1 MKPSM
6 EQLAGVIREI
16 YAADPRHAP
25 EAIEDFLAREL
36 QELKP
41 EERLAIIDRLEGH
54 LIPGGPA
61 DDLIRRLVPLLLG
74 RDIDAA
80 ALARTDL
87 VEGLAGALNRVF
99 STLNELIAVI
109 NTSLGGGPAGDE
121 TIRRIIGASL
131 GEETAGM
138 SIEEYLG
145 RIRKAFLTAQQSSRD
160 AARTIAGYILA
171 ELDPS
176 SLEPP
181 SGGLRI
187 GPLKKAEAFELFVEK
202 FGRVKKWYE
211 SERFLLDFLRQFE
224 KNCQKSFT

>member
-1 MKPSM
+1 MKPSI
-6 EQLAGVIREI
+6 EQLAGAIREL

-25 EAIEDFLAREL
+25 EAIENFLAREL
-36 QELKP
+36 QGIEPGDRITILG
-41 EERLAIIDRLEGH
+41 RLEDH
-54 LIPGGPA
+54 LTPGGA
-61 DDLIRRLVPLLLG
+61 RDDLIQRLVPLLLG

-87 VEGLAGALNRVF
+87 VDRLAGALNRVF
-99 STLNELIAVI
+99 SILNELIAVI

-121 TIRRIIGASL
+121 TIRRIIGSSL

-171 ELDPS
+171 ELDPAS
-176 SLEPP
+176 MEPS

-187 GPLKKAEAFELFVEK
+187 GPLKKAEAFEFFVEK
-202 FGRVKKWYE
+202 FGRVKKWHE